1 MTFLKQLGL
10 RGVVSNK
17 YLSNI
22 AQLMGIWENSLILP
36 IHLPED
42 IFFSQVFAFF
52 LWNFCV
58 EFLVWNLVRETDY
71 STRSL

>member
-22 AQLMGIWENSLILP
+22 AQLMGIWENVLILP

-42 IFFSQVFAFF
+42 KFFSPKFWLFSCGIFVCGIFG
-52 LWNFCV
+52 V
-58 EFLVWNLVRETDY
+58 EFSQRDRLFN
-71 STRSL
+71 